1 MKTWYRIVSVLVV
14 LGMICSACTMAQ
26 RSNNSEQ
33 GEAEEGP
40 GEPLQVYIMGMSN
53 VISSSGE
60 ERTEYSTQVTLGLER
75 TTYMPGYAQ
84 GNAIYQALVD
94 YEETTK
100 TPVEV
105 TFFDNPVDIMA
116 QTEEA
121 ARQGSAPDLVLIN
134 KQFENDWNALA
145 QEGTFADLSPYLQLD
160 AEQYFTPVL
169 RSGVWEEKQYIVP
182 LLFNV
187 NGFVTSEEFLSEIG
201 QTAPSETASY
211 EELIRLFQEA
221 CIQLQGDT
229 SKVALYE
236 GTTIW
241 ETYIINVLTAA
252 AGYNNLE
259 EKMPLSDETVTDIL
273 ELMRD
278 FLVQDLQTV
287 PDYESQTIEENL
299 SAQSLYDRFNFGPL
313 YAEDPTYKREMLGI
327 LLDGGSG
334 GHLVNSSFIMQ
345 VYALQTYYKEM
356 NEQMVWG
363 GIPLADE
370 AGKYAACVNL
380 LGFCPAQADNVEGAA
395 KLLQYMLDYDYA
407 PELGIA
413 VNRETVEEDL
423 AMLQQTSMQLYI
435 QPQYNPF
442 SDERAQQEIFNQSK
456 VVFNPMEEKVAERL
470 LALLDH
476 VVGASLPQ
484 GEPAQTV
491 EAQLEAQWNAAA
503 PNRQQ

>member
-1 MKTWYRIVSVLVV
+1 MQTCRR
-14 LGMICSACTMAQ
+14 ICSWT
-26 RSNNSEQ
+26 
-33 GEAEEGP
+33 
-40 GEPLQVYIMGMSN
+40 L
-53 VISSSGE
+53 SS
-60 ERTEYSTQVTLGLER
+60 
-75 TTYMPGYAQ
+75 
-84 GNAIYQALVD
+84 I
-94 YEETTK
+94 
-100 TPVEV
+100 
-105 TFFDNPVDIMA
+105 
-116 QTEEA
+116 
-121 ARQGSAPDLVLIN
+121 
-134 KQFENDWNALA
+134 
-145 QEGTFADLSPYLQLD
+145 
-160 AEQYFTPVL
+160 FTPVL

-221 CIQLQGDT
+221 CIQLQGET

-413 VNRETVEEDL
+413 L
-423 AMLQQTSMQLYI
+423 
-435 QPQYNPF
+435 
-442 SDERAQQEIFNQSK
+442 
-456 VVFNPMEEKVAERL
+456 
-470 LALLDH
+470 
-476 VVGASLPQ
+476 
-484 GEPAQTV
+484 
-491 EAQLEAQWNAAA
+491 
-503 PNRQQ
+503 